1 MATTMLI
8 YDDSSQTS
16 HTQQHQHRLS
26 KEVKEAIDGARVH
39 FVPVAEELVLASEQ
53 RVELVL
59 MLLAKL
65 DTTHLKVIRM
75 LQEARHCP
83 VIVFAGDAAPQL
95 IKQLIDWGVSVVIH
109 GVFDATRLPTLCAI
123 ANARFVA
130 HRKLYDELQEAR
142 NRLADRKLLDRAKG
156 LLMAHRKLSE
166 PEAYALLRKQAMD
179 KGLRL
184 GVVAQQVIDTLELLE
199 LAVAEPK
206 AFEHR
211 KVSHLANGKP
221 ANC

>member
-8 YDDSSQTS
+8 YDDSS
-16 HTQQHQHRLS
+16 HTRQHQERLS
-26 KEVKEAIDGARVH
+26 AEVKNTLDVTRVC
-39 FVPVAEELVLASEQ
+39 FVSAAEELIVASEQ
-53 RVELVL
+53 GVEILL

-65 DTTHLKVIRM
+65 EVTHIKVIRA
-75 LQEARHCP
+75 LQESRPCP
-83 VIVFAGDAAPQL
+83 LIVFAGDADPRL
-95 IKQLIDWGVSVVIH
+95 IKQLIDCGVSVVIH
-109 GVFDATRLPTLCAI
+109 GVFDAARLPTLCAI

-142 NRLADRKLLDRAKG
+142 SRLADRKLLDRAKG